1 MRQRWRLQ
9 GDCYG
14 HRENY
19 LYKRTKYMQAKMHV
33 QESCKMHEANI
44 YEPERREQC
53 GGQHVSQQLIGQVE
67 N

>member
-1 MRQRWRLQ
+1 
-9 GDCYG
+9 
-14 HRENY
+14 
-19 LYKRTKYMQAKMHV
+19 MQAKMHV